1 MMVQGSRI
9 TAKRGKTQQLPNQT
23 SASSLVNSQHHWSGI
38 RSLESI
44 DRTLDCGM
52 NIETSERLILDL
64 RPLRL

>member
-9 TAKRGKTQQLPNQT
+9 TVQRGKTQQLPTQT
-23 SASSLVNSQHHWSGI
+23 SVSTLVNSQHHWSGI

-52 NIETSERLILDL
+52 TIEASERLTLDL